1 MKKRLLSWLLCA
13 AMVIGL
19 VPTMAVSALAD
30 ELAEAYTLSDDYI
43 SVSVSKKNGGFTVR
57 TVEGDRLKKSDNN
70 KELLYHDGQY
80 DTSFVSFRVEDNG
93 SYRDYIF
100 GGSYTGSSA
109 VAVTQENGAIKAVW
123 SVDGLTFTQSIS
135 LASAESTESGMVNIG
150 LAVAN
155 SGAKRSVKARI
166 LYDTALGSQ
175 DYGYYQYTDSSQQP
189 KVISQETVLTS
200 GIPQQLFATDDPYS
214 PSVVAYSVNRDK
226 QPEKVAFGHWSHLA
240 STLFDFEPVDT
251 LDFTNTRSEYMTA
264 DSAYALYFDLG
275 SVASG
280 SSTSLAT
287 YYGVFSNHK
296 TPASDSVAVNLTV
309 PVRLKLN
316 DKKTDFVP
324 DPSAKGNAHF
334 AVTVDITNIA
344 GEDAKDLSN
353 VVLAVQSSG
362 DLRSLDD
369 NGKMAAGQDYTT
381 TEPYT
386 FIYSTLEV
394 GKSET
399 KTLYFQARP
408 GTEAAYERITVG
420 VYDGEVT
427 QDKKLGERMAY
438 VLLPGSDGDVPKV
451 SFAAMTPKI
460 IYTEGTRHLFV
471 TVTND
476 SLLVDRG
483 NWDLKVYSEDDT
495 VVKDIPH
502 ENITIKDGVMDV
514 ALTED
519 IKLSEGGWY
528 LQLEWASTS
537 AAPDSKTLKQTA
549 PELHFTVSADK
560 KYKNDAYGILAVVEY
575 KDGAQNQSSSY
586 RIMSFKN
593 EDAFAQFRDN
603 KGTEKYEEILLTF
616 KGEFTAT
623 KTYQSGGTGAVTG
636 VYYTATSAKT
646 MGNDGKYVVDNP
658 IVINGCMDFEGG
670 SLNVYYENYENGL
683 DSALT
688 SAICTEFDGELY
700 TNTERTS
707 IWKGKAIFTK
717 IRQGENYSLIPYN
730 ENGERGSYEPY
741 GTNDRKLNT
750 DKPGDFTDKTISLI
764 WPSAAGIGQTL
775 SGMIFKLAYGQLGVM
790 YDTENQSGKIEE
802 TIGCVVSFTA
812 ALDLTF
818 ASGKVDPSEADP
830 PTYWSELRQLWSS
843 YNDLRSGSLYNYVYS
858 SSYSRFE
865 QALDWSD
872 INEKGNE
879 DNQKHIKGSVMVR
892 DVLFGCGQGF
902 VGVNFQVGVAI
913 KNYISG
919 LPEIEGTISVSTI
932 NDWAFGVEGEI
943 KLATFTVEAR
953 VSFKSKDNIPIPDE
967 LYVFVSGFEPGL
979 NIDGLGVLWITG
991 AGGGIKNIY
1000 DSIFMTQAVPPLK
1013 LLLSVSF
1020 DVVKV
1025 LTCEKATL
1033 SLGLTGISLQAEG
1046 IGIKSIPQL
1055 TAIERM
1061 GLSLEWYPG
1070 IDLQANIVVDLF
1082 QGCIYGAGYIV
1093 LLSPDYKD
1101 VFFEMFARAQL
1112 RVPGSVPIVGGM
1124 TLAGIDL
1131 GISTEK
1137 IWGAL
1142 EVLFITLGVTYYWGE
1157 GSVDFSKG
1165 SKTNPT
1171 FPDLLGYDDVPVYY
1185 DAERD
1190 QTLYARVGTNTQI
1203 MATSLPDNG
1212 GLTLMATGAEL
1223 HCTDGNNKTAYWF
1236 KLGTRASSGDDAIVQ
1251 ITFDAESMAD
1261 AKTKA
1266 AAITVKDDGGNDYG
1280 LKLFDTSKDQNASEN
1295 QGANANLSYDETT
1308 KKATFAFTATQD
1320 GQYGK
1325 KWYMTT
1331 PKGSDVILYNVAAVP
1346 EVTSVSGAVNGGSLD
1361 LTWVG
1366 TELSE
1371 LDQISFYLCSDKD
1384 AQEAGYR
1391 IGKVDRD
1398 LGNTEGTSGS
1408 ATLTIPAD
1416 VPSGEYYIRAV
1427 YSKSDEVNGVVFS
1440 ETKMIHWEN
1449 TNTPGTASFTAKA
1462 AGNLQ
1467 YKLDIAGDTTGK
1479 TDGYLVTIYNNDEDG
1494 TATDFQQV
1502 SFDAAESGN
1511 TVINVGGRYTAMD
1524 ADGKTQEFG
1533 LTGGRSYTIGVT
1545 PYKTVPTSNNGV
1557 KGEIAVYGA
1566 EKKSEP
1572 IKLPEMV
1579 TPKVTFSADKDAQDR
1594 TEIVYGKNGQKVDT
1608 AEKVVYT
1615 ANELTLTAKVSEAVT
1630 GTWRLD
1636 SEEKAAPFTE
1646 LGSISIPLSKLT
1658 EGEHTI
1664 TMQGA
1669 AADGDSFAATYTFT
1683 VDTLPPQLMISAPV
1697 NGGFVGTHKEGLD
1710 TKVDGNVTITG
1721 VADANAVI
1729 TVMANG
1735 TKICSRT
1742 LKESEFNAAD
1752 GVFELTLQI
1761 PDFNSASQHTL
1772 TITAADDVGNTT
1784 VPQSVTVS
1792 HGGLADLASL
1802 EVMAN
1807 GQTYD
1812 TGNIPVPAAGLKN
1825 VPLTLV
1831 GVTSDGTKFNLTG
1844 YNVNWELTTVE
1855 GTASLSDGALTAAA
1869 LSQGMVTGKLAV
1881 ANGAY
1886 RTATLCFGALANHIV
1901 AVSSTIG
1908 GSVTGGGQYNGGET
1922 VTLTATA
1929 DSGYRFAGWEITGA
1943 TVSDLTTA
1951 TITFTMPDNGNVTA
1965 LARFVPKS
1973 GSSGK
1978 KYSQTVDAK
1987 AGELVRIT
1995 LPGAAGENSGLPY
2008 YITEDGSRVFVP
2020 IAASISGQMT
2030 FLAPR
2035 STTYHFMDRN
2045 ETFKDMESHWARSA
2059 AEFAAARGLFAGV
2072 GDGLFA
2078 PDRPMTRAM
2087 FATVLYSL
2095 ADRPAV
2101 SGSSAFTDVA
2111 DGAWYA
2117 KAVTWGQAN
2126 GIISGYGNGR
2136 FGPDDLITR
2145 EQMCALIVSYL
2156 RWAGLTAE
2164 RTTAANTFADSGSI
2178 SSWARDSVAF
2188 CQTRGLISGRPGN
2201 LFAPKANAT
2210 RAENSVVFR
2219 QMILNVLTTMA
2230 KQ

>member
-1 MKKRLLSWLLCA
+1 M
-13 AMVIGL
+13 
-19 VPTMAVSALAD
+19 
-30 ELAEAYTLSDDYI
+30 
-43 SVSVSKKNGGFTVR
+43 
-57 TVEGDRLKKSDNN
+57 
-70 KELLYHDGQY
+70 
-80 DTSFVSFRVEDNG
+80 
-93 SYRDYIF
+93 
-100 GGSYTGSSA
+100 
-109 VAVTQENGAIKAVW
+109 
-123 SVDGLTFTQSIS
+123 
-135 LASAESTESGMVNIG
+135 
-150 LAVAN
+150 
-155 SGAKRSVKARI
+155 
-166 LYDTALGSQ
+166 
-175 DYGYYQYTDSSQQP
+175 
-189 KVISQETVLTS
+189 
-200 GIPQQLFATDDPYS
+200 
-214 PSVVAYSVNRDK
+214 
-226 QPEKVAFGHWSHLA
+226 
-240 STLFDFEPVDT
+240 
-251 LDFTNTRSEYMTA
+251 
-264 DSAYALYFDLG
+264 
-275 SVASG
+275 
-280 SSTSLAT
+280 
-287 YYGVFSNHK
+287 
-296 TPASDSVAVNLTV
+296 
-309 PVRLKLN
+309 
-316 DKKTDFVP
+316 
-324 DPSAKGNAHF
+324 
-334 AVTVDITNIA
+334 
-344 GEDAKDLSN
+344 
-353 VVLAVQSSG
+353 
-362 DLRSLDD
+362 
-369 NGKMAAGQDYTT
+369 
-381 TEPYT
+381 
-386 FIYSTLEV
+386 
-394 GKSET
+394 
-399 KTLYFQARP
+399 
-408 GTEAAYERITVG
+408 
-420 VYDGEVT
+420 
-427 QDKKLGERMAY
+427 
-438 VLLPGSDGDVPKV
+438 
-451 SFAAMTPKI
+451 
-460 IYTEGTRHLFV
+460 
-471 TVTND
+471 
-476 SLLVDRG
+476 
-483 NWDLKVYSEDDT
+483 
-495 VVKDIPH
+495 
-502 ENITIKDGVMDV
+502 
-514 ALTED
+514 
-519 IKLSEGGWY
+519 
-528 LQLEWASTS
+528 
-537 AAPDSKTLKQTA
+537 
-549 PELHFTVSADK
+549 
-560 KYKNDAYGILAVVEY
+560 
-575 KDGAQNQSSSY
+575 
-586 RIMSFKN
+586 
-593 EDAFAQFRDN
+593 
-603 KGTEKYEEILLTF
+603 
-616 KGEFTAT
+616 
-623 KTYQSGGTGAVTG
+623 
-636 VYYTATSAKT
+636 
-646 MGNDGKYVVDNP
+646 
-658 IVINGCMDFEGG
+658 
-670 SLNVYYENYENGL
+670 
-683 DSALT
+683 
-688 SAICTEFDGELY
+688 
-700 TNTERTS
+700 
-707 IWKGKAIFTK
+707 
-717 IRQGENYSLIPYN
+717 
-730 ENGERGSYEPY
+730 
-741 GTNDRKLNT
+741 
-750 DKPGDFTDKTISLI
+750 
-764 WPSAAGIGQTL
+764 
-775 SGMIFKLAYGQLGVM
+775 
-790 YDTENQSGKIEE
+790 
-802 TIGCVVSFTA
+802 
-812 ALDLTF
+812 
-818 ASGKVDPSEADP
+818 
-830 PTYWSELRQLWSS
+830 
-843 YNDLRSGSLYNYVYS
+843 
-858 SSYSRFE
+858 
-865 QALDWSD
+865 
-872 INEKGNE
+872 
-879 DNQKHIKGSVMVR
+879 
-892 DVLFGCGQGF
+892 
-902 VGVNFQVGVAI
+902 
-913 KNYISG
+913 
-919 LPEIEGTISVSTI
+919 
-932 NDWAFGVEGEI
+932 
-943 KLATFTVEAR
+943 
-953 VSFKSKDNIPIPDE
+953 
-967 LYVFVSGFEPGL
+967 
-979 NIDGLGVLWITG
+979 
-991 AGGGIKNIY
+991 
-1000 DSIFMTQAVPPLK
+1000 PPLK

-1082 QGCIYGAGYIV
+1082 QGCIYGGGYIV

-1212 GLTLMATGAEL
+1212 GLKLMASGATLKSSGDKDKHEF
-1223 HCTDGNNKTAYWF
+1223 D
-1236 KLGTRASSGDDAIVQ
+1236 LGTRGSSDAIVQ

-1266 AAITVKDDGGNDYG
+1266 DSIKVGISEGENNYG
-1280 LKLFDTSKDQNASEN
+1280 LKLFDTSKDQNAVEN

-1308 KKATFAFTATQD
+1308 GKATFAFTATQVE
-1320 GQYGK
+1320 QYGK

-1346 EVTSVSGAVNGGSLD
+1346 EVTSVSGTVNGGSLN

-1371 LDQISFYLCSDKD
+1371 LDQISFYLCSGKD

-1408 ATLTIPAD
+1408 ATLAIPAD
-1416 VPSGEYYIRAV
+1416 VPTGSYYIRGV

-1440 ETKMIHWEN
+1440 EDKVSWTN
-1449 TNTPGTASFTAKA
+1449 SNTPGAASFTAKA

-1467 YKLDIAGDTTGK
+1467 YQLTIDPDGS

-1494 TATDFQQV
+1494 TVTDFQNV
-1502 SFDAAESGN
+1502 SYEAADSGN

-1524 ADGKTQEFG
+1524 ADGNTQEFG
-1533 LTGGRSYTIGVT
+1533 LTGGKTYTIGVT

-1615 ANELTLTAKVSEAVT
+1615 ANELTLTATVSEAVT

-1636 SEEKAAPFTE
+1636 NSETVNKFDTPTDR
-1646 LGSISIPLSKLT
+1646 ISIPLPKLT

-1669 AADGDSFAATYTFT
+1669 AADGDGFAATYTFT

-1697 NGGFVGTHKEGLD
+1697 NGGFFYKDGTL
-1710 TKVDGNVTITG
+1710 TVTG
-1721 VADANAVI
+1721 VTDADARFTI
-1729 TVMANG
+1729 SG
-1735 TKICSRT
+1735 TDCMNRK
-1742 LKESEFNAAD
+1742 LAD
-1752 GVFELTLQI
+1752 GEFDPATGVFSFTVSI
-1761 PDFNSASQHTL
+1761 PDPHSASQHTL

-1784 VPQSVTVS
+1784 VPETVTVS

-1802 EVMAN
+1802 EVMAD

-1812 TGNIPVPAAGLKN
+1812 TGNIPVPAAGLKD

-1831 GVTSDGTKFNLTG
+1831 GVTSNGTKFDLTG
-1844 YNVNWELTTVE
+1844 YNVSWEILTVE
-1855 GTASLSDGALTAAA
+1855 GTASLEDGKLTAAA
-1869 LSQGMVTGKLAV
+1869 GSQGIVTGKLAV

-1886 RTATLCFGALANHIV
+1886 RTATLCFGAPANHFV
-1901 AVSSTIG
+1901 AVSTTIG
-1908 GSVTGGGQYNGGET
+1908 GSVTGGGQYNGGDT
-1922 VTLTATA
+1922 VTLTATP

-1951 TITFTMPDNGNVTA
+1951 TITFTMPANGNVTA

-1995 LPGAAGENSGLPY
+1995 LPGATGENSGLPY
-2008 YITEDGSRVFVP
+2008 YIAGDGSRVFVP

-2219 QMILNVLTTMA
+2219 QIDLERTDHDGKAVTP
-2230 KQ
+2230 